1 MRQYT
6 IYFVAV
12 ALLGMASAG
21 QEANANGDYGAQ
33 ASNYDQGSNDYGGG
47 DSSYAQASE
56 DDYGQGNDNDNDQG
70 NSDYGS
76 AGNDYD
82 QGNNDYGS
90 VANNYDQGNNDYASA
105 GNDYDQG
112 NNDYGSVANDY
123 DQGNN
128 DYDQGNNDYAYDD
141 QSPNVPVVTP
151 IIQTA
156 IEDVVDTLIEYSTV
170 MLQQTYVQSVIAQV
184 TNVQIQSLAA
194 QQDALYQ
201 VTQTYVCPLPPT
213 VTVNNVNTVWVEET
227 VTPTVQVVQTRVQ
240 PQVVVQPVTVT
251 EQVQEVDV
259 ETQVIQ
265 EQATAVYTTS
275 VHNMVQVVQQNVG
288 QDQVPANLVPN
299 NGIVVASG

>member
-6 IYFVAV
+6 IYFVAA

-21 QEANANGDYGAQ
+21 QAGDAKGDYGAQ
-33 ASNYDQGSNDYGGG
+33 ANNYDQGNNDYGGG

-56 DDYGQGNDNDNDQG
+56 DNYDQSGND
-70 NSDYGS
+70 YAS
-76 AGNDYD
+76 ASNDYD
-82 QGNNDYGS
+82 QGN
-90 VANNYDQGNNDYASA
+90 
-105 GNDYDQG
+105 NDYDQG

-123 DQGNN
+123 DQGN
-128 DYDQGNNDYAYDD
+128 DYAYD
-141 QSPNVPVVTP
+141 QAPNVPVVTP

-156 IEDVVDTLIEYSTV
+156 IEDVVNTLIEYSTV
-170 MLQQTYVQSVIAQV
+170 MLEQTYVQSVIAQV

-201 VTQTYVCPLPPT
+201 VTQTYVCPPPPT

-227 VTPTVQVVQTRVQ
+227 VTPTVQVVQTRIQ
-240 PQVVVQPVTVT
+240 PQVVVQPVTIT

-288 QDQVPANLVPN
+288 QDQMPANLVPN
-299 NGIVVASG
+299 NGAANLVPNNANVIGNGY

>member
-21 QEANANGDYGAQ
+21 QESNANGDYGAQ
-33 ASNYDQGSNDYGGG
+33 ASNYDQGNNDYGGG

-82 QGNNDYGS
+82 QGNSDYG
-90 VANNYDQGNNDYASA
+90 SA

-128 DYDQGNNDYAYDD
+128 DYDQGNNDYDQGNDYAYDD

-299 NGIVVASG
+299 NDIVVASG

>member
-6 IYFVAV
+6 IYFVAA

-21 QEANANGDYGAQ
+21 QEANANGDYGVQ
-33 ASNYDQGSNDYGGG
+33 ANNYDQGNNDYGGG

-56 DDYGQGNDNDNDQG
+56 DNYGQGNND
-70 NSDYGS
+70 YAA

-82 QGNNDYGS
+82 QGNNDY
-90 VANNYDQGNNDYASA
+90 DQGNS
-105 GNDYDQG
+105 
-112 NNDYGSVANDY
+112 DY

-128 DYDQGNNDYAYDD
+128 DYDQGNNDYNQGNDYAYDD
-141 QSPNVPVVTP
+141 LSPNVPVVTP

-201 VTQTYVCPLPPT
+201 VTQTYVCPPPPT

-288 QDQVPANLVPN
+288 QDQVPVNLVPN

>member
-1 MRQYT
+1 
-6 IYFVAV
+6 
-12 ALLGMASAG
+12 
-21 QEANANGDYGAQ
+21 
-33 ASNYDQGSNDYGGG
+33 
-47 DSSYAQASE
+47 
-56 DDYGQGNDNDNDQG
+56 
-70 NSDYGS
+70 
-76 AGNDYD
+76 
-82 QGNNDYGS
+82 
-90 VANNYDQGNNDYASA
+90 
-105 GNDYDQG
+105 
-112 NNDYGSVANDY
+112 
-123 DQGNN
+123 
-128 DYDQGNNDYAYDD
+128 
-141 QSPNVPVVTP
+141 
-151 IIQTA
+151 
-156 IEDVVDTLIEYSTV
+156 

>member
-6 IYFVAV
+6 IYFVAA

-21 QEANANGDYGAQ
+21 QAADAK
-33 ASNYDQGSNDYGGG
+33 NDYG
-47 DSSYAQASE
+47 SQA
-56 DDYGQGNDNDNDQG
+56 NN
-70 NSDYGS
+70 
-76 AGNDYD
+76 YD
-82 QGNNDYGS
+82 QGNNDYGGGD
-90 VANNYDQGNNDYASA
+90 NNDYAQASEDSYASGDNDYASA

-123 DQGNN
+123 GQG
-128 DYDQGNNDYAYDD
+128 NDYAYDD
-141 QSPNVPVVTP
+141 QSPNAPVVTP

-170 MLQQTYVQSVIAQV
+170 MLEQTYVQSVIAQV

-201 VTQTYVCPLPPT
+201 VTQTYVCPPPPT

-227 VTPTVQVVQTRVQ
+227 VTPTVQIVQTRVQ
-240 PQVVVQPVTVT
+240 PQVVVQPVTIT
-251 EQVQEVDV
+251 QQVQEVDV

-275 VHNMVQVVQQNVG
+275 VHNMVQVVQENVG
-288 QDQVPANLVPN
+288 QDQMPANLVPN
-299 NGIVVASG
+299 NGAANLVPNNGNGGGY